1 MITIQN
7 AQGKTVK
14 IIDVQGK
21 EVYNAVLPSAKTEI
35 SLKAFGKTG
44 VYVLHV
50 VDANNASIQ
59 TKQIVL
65 E

>member
-1 MITIQN
+1 MITIHN

-35 SLKAFGKTG
+35 SLKAFGKAG
-44 VYVLHV
+44 IYVLHV
-50 VDANNASIQ
+50 VDANNESIQ

>member
-1 MITIQN
+1 M
-7 AQGKTVK
+7 K
-14 IIDVQGK
+14 IVDVQGK
-21 EVYNAVLPSAKTEI
+21 EVYNAILPTAKTEI
-35 SLKAFGKTG
+35 SLKAFGKAG

-50 VDANNASIQ
+50 VDANNESVQ